1 MTLRNIPIDQTKLEL
16 FLCASAPTVRADPA
30 TGEIRTDR
38 ISGKPIFLVGVLVKM
53 RDDRR
58 AYVLDVQ
65 VPGEPAGLSEGAP
78 LVMTEL
84 QATPWERDGRS
95 GVTYRATSITP
106 GSAPAASPPVA
117 ATAADSS
124 SSVPGRTPGK
134 AGGAS

>member
-16 FLCASAPTVRADPA
+16 FLCASAPTVRADPT

-53 RDDRR
+53 VNDRR

-65 VPGEPAGLSEGAP
+65 VPGEPAGLAEGAP
-78 LVMTEL
+78 LVMTNLE
-84 QATPWERDGRS
+84 ATPWERDGRS

-106 GSAPAASPPVA
+106 GSGPAASPPVA
-117 ATAADSS
+117 APAADASS
-124 SSVPGRTPGK
+124 GAGRA
-134 AGGAS
+134 AGRSGGGS